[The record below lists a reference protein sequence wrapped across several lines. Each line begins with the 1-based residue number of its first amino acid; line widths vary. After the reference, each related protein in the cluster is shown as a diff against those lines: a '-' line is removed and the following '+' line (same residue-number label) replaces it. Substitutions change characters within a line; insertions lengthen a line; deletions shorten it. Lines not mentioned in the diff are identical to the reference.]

1 MHWLKKPYLIP
12 GIGQSFIGNTQI
24 KSIFICVIEGSRSR
38 SCSPYSRERG
48 IMETKK
54 LVGMR
59 IKSLRRGKGYSQE
72 KLAELAGINA
82 KYLSSVE
89 RGEEN
94 PTLDLFIR
102 VSQSL
107 KVDINEMFN
116 MEYESQ
122 TPQALRKKLQ
132 SLVAEIKDQDL
143 SRAIRILGMLIY

>member
-1 MHWLKKPYLIP
+1 
-12 GIGQSFIGNTQI
+12 
-24 KSIFICVIEGSRSR
+24 
-38 SCSPYSRERG
+38 
-48 IMETKK
+48 METKK

-102 VSQSL
+102 LSQSL
-107 KVDINEMFN
+107 KIDINEMFN
-116 MEYESQ
+116 IEYESQ
-122 TPQALRKKLQ
+122 PPQMLRKKLQ
-132 SLVAEIKDQDL
+132 ALVAEIKDQDL
-143 SRAIRILGMLIY
+143 SRAIRILGMLIH

>member
-1 MHWLKKPYLIP
+1 
-12 GIGQSFIGNTQI
+12 
-24 KSIFICVIEGSRSR
+24 
-38 SCSPYSRERG
+38 
-48 IMETKK
+48 METKK

-102 VSQSL
+102 LSQGL
-107 KVDINEMFN
+107 KMDINEFFN
-116 MEYESQ
+116 IEHEGQ
-122 TPQALRKKLQ
+122 PPQKLRKKLQ

-143 SRAIRILGMLIY
+143 SRAIRVLATFIH

>member
-1 MHWLKKPYLIP
+1 
-12 GIGQSFIGNTQI
+12 
-24 KSIFICVIEGSRSR
+24 
-38 SCSPYSRERG
+38 
-48 IMETKK
+48 METKK
-54 LVGMR
+54 LVGLR

-102 VSQSL
+102 LSQSL
-107 KVDINEMFN
+107 RVDIHEMFSI
-116 MEYESQ
+116 EYESQ
-122 TPQALRKKLQ
+122 PSQALRKKLQ
-132 SLVAEIKDQDL
+132 ALAGEIKDQDL